1 MQPAAL
7 LLALM
12 LAAAPAPD
20 AACVVHSTR
29 ERPHLVELYTSEG
42 CSSCPPAERWMSSIR
57 DDATQVGLEFHVDY
71 WDELGWPDPFADARY
86 TARQRTLAERDTR
99 AIVYTP
105 QIVVDG
111 RVWKNWPATAAPAA
125 SPAIA
130 SPALSLQVSR
140 TDAIHATLDG
150 EAANAAPYRMFVA
163 LTENGLNST
172 VNAGENKG
180 KRLAHDQVV
189 RAFAGPLKFPQAEA
203 TLDPPPGLDA
213 AKSSVV
219 AFIEDERS
227 GDVVQVVRLA
237 LAQCPTAQ
245 TSEQP

>member
-1 MQPAAL
+1 VQLSAL
-7 LLALM
+7 LFPLV
-12 LAAAPAPD
+12 LAAAPAPG
-20 AACVVHSTR
+20 AECVAHSTR

-57 DDATQVGLEFHVDY
+57 DDAAQVGLEFHVDY

-86 TARQRTLAERDTR
+86 TARQRTLAERGSN

-105 QIVVDG
+105 QLVVDG
-111 RVWKNWPATAAPAA
+111 RVWKNWPATPAPVAA
-125 SPAIA
+125 SASA
-130 SPALSLQVSR
+130 SPALSVQVSR
-140 TDAIHATLDG
+140 TNAIRATLDG

-163 LTENGLNST
+163 LTENGLDST
-172 VNAGENKG
+172 VRAGENKG

-189 RAFAGPLKFPQAEA
+189 RDFAGPFPFPRAEA

-219 AFIEDERS
+219 AFIEDERT

-237 LAQCPTAQ
+237 LAQCPAVQ

>member
-7 LLALM
+7 LVTLV
-12 LAAAPAPD
+12 LAAAPAT
-20 AACVVHSTR
+20 AAECVAHSTR
-29 ERPHLVELYTSEG
+29 DRPHLVELYTSEG

-57 DDATQVGLEFHVDY
+57 NDATQVGLEFHVDY

-86 TARQRTLAERDTR
+86 TARQRAVAERGSR

-105 QIVVDG
+105 QVVVDG
-111 RVWKNWPATAAPAA
+111 RVWKNWPARAAPVA
-125 SPAIA
+125 SPSHA
-130 SPALSLQVSR
+130 SPALSVQVSR
-140 TDAIHATLDG
+140 TNAIRATLEGD
-150 EAANAAPYRMFVA
+150 AANAAPYRMFVA
-163 LTENGLNST
+163 LTEDGLDST

-189 RAFAGPLKFPQAEA
+189 RDLAGPFDLPRAEA
-203 TLDPPPGLDA
+203 ALEPPAGFDA

-219 AFIEDERS
+219 AFIEDKKS

-237 LAQCPTAQ
+237 LAECPHTQ
-245 TSEQP
+245 TSEKP